1 MTQRQNLK
9 LKKLVIII
17 ISWLFIGVL
26 ISFYDYPIQKRNLI
40 EIKFLKTH
48 SGEIKCFDI
57 SNDGK
62 FVLTGSNDTVVR
74 VWDFVERKQ
83 ISCFFGH

>member
-1 MTQRQNLK
+1 MMVKDFSLNG
-9 LKKLVIII
+9 VISKINK
-17 ISWLFIGVL
+17 FYPKDL